1 MRDLPRTSA
10 RHLRDT
16 VLVMGSLDQPAAQ
29 AAHRAGALTVTVPE
43 ADGRDHSSRR
53 QALAIVTTGM
63 AAAIFVSIAIGIG
76 WRHNTHEWWTL
87 VIAESIGLPFMIA
100 GLVGWWKRPSNRVGL
115 LMVIVGAGWYV
126 GNLQESTNHVLFTV
140 GYWLFY
146 IDASILLHLIL
157 VFPTGRLT
165 RPFDRWLVITGY
177 AGSLVLQGIRYLCE
191 WPQKGKIGP
200 WQTLPPGNS
209 NLGHVLSLLAI
220 VLTVLTFWSVLRRWR
235 AANVAARRPYAPV
248 WLAMTFVGVVVIANT
263 VAAIFRLAQNVQ
275 LILMLSYGIGFVT
288 LPLAFLI
295 GLLRVRLAFQGVAD
309 LVVELQQA
317 PSLVRL
323 HGLLGDTLGDP
334 DLTLGFWSAES
345 REYVDA
351 QGQRIIPPTSD
362 AARTAT
368 FVESAGRPMAML
380 IHDPALAEQQALV
393 KAVVAVAQSALEN
406 ARLQA
411 AQIAEIQAS
420 RARIAEDALDDRR
433 KIERDLH
440 DGVQGRL
447 LWLMHLAE
455 QARVAA
461 GDNPE
466 RPGLAEQLN
475 ELAAEIRT
483 THTVL
488 RDLAQGIHPAILNT
502 KGLAA
507 AVEELA
513 LRAPVPVRVG
523 LPSNRLSP
531 TVQATVFFAIS
542 EALSNAVKHARARQV
557 MIRGWK
563 QGDRLVVEIVN
574 DGIGGAD
581 PESHGLRG
589 MRDRVNALGGEL
601 DIHSPTGQ
609 GTRIILELPC
619 V

>member
-1 MRDLPRTSA
+1 MT
-10 RHLRDT
+10 
-16 VLVMGSLDQPAAQ
+16 GSVDQPAAR
-29 AAHRAGALTVTVPE
+29 AAAREGALTATVPE
-43 ADGRDHSSRR
+43 ADGRDRPSRR
-53 QALAIVTTGM
+53 QALTIATTGM
-63 AAAIFVSIAIGIG
+63 AAETFVSIAISIG
-76 WRHNTHEWWTL
+76 WRHNTQEWWIF

-115 LMVIVGAGWYV
+115 LMVIVGTVWYV
-126 GNLQESTNHVLFTV
+126 HNLQESTNHILSAV

-146 IDASILLHLIL
+146 INLPMFRHLIL
-157 VFPTGRLT
+157 AFPTGRLT

-177 AGSLVLQGIRYLCE
+177 VGDLSLQGIRYLRE
-191 WPQKGKIGP
+191 RSLGKIGP
-200 WQTLPPGNS
+200 WHDMAVKS
-209 NLGHVLSLLAI
+209 RLGDILSILSI
-220 VLTVLTFWSVLRRWR
+220 VLTVLMICSVIQRWR
-235 AANVAARRPYAPV
+235 AANDAARRPYAPV
-248 WLAMTFVGVVVIANT
+248 WLVITLLGIVVIANI
-263 VAAIFRLAQNVQ
+263 AASILRLAPDVQ
-275 LILMLSYGIGFVT
+275 LILILFYGIVFAAS
-288 LPLAFLI
+288 PLAFLI
-295 GLLRVRLAFQGVAD
+295 GLLRVRLAFQGVAG
-309 LVVELQQA
+309 LVLELQHS
-317 PSLVRL
+317 PSPARL
-323 HGLLGDTLGDP
+323 RGLLGDTLGDP
-334 DLTLGFWSAES
+334 GLTLGFWSAES

-368 FVESAGRPMAML
+368 FVESAGQPIAVL
-380 IHDPALAEQQALV
+380 VYDPALAEQQVLV
-393 KAVVAVAQSALEN
+393 KAVVAVARSTLEN

-411 AQIAEIQAS
+411 AQMADIQAS

-455 QARVAA
+455 QARAAA

-466 RPGLAEQLN
+466 RPELAEQLN
-475 ELAAEIRT
+475 ELTAEIRI

-513 LRAPVPVRVG
+513 LRTAVPVRVG
-523 LPSNRLSP
+523 LPTHRWP
-531 TVQATVFFAIS
+531 PAIQATAFFVIS
-542 EALSNAVKHARARQV
+542 EALNNVVKHAQAKQV
-557 MIRGWK
+557 VVRGCE
-563 QGDRLVVEIVN
+563 QDGRLVVEIAD

-601 DIHSPTGQ
+601 DLHSPAGQ